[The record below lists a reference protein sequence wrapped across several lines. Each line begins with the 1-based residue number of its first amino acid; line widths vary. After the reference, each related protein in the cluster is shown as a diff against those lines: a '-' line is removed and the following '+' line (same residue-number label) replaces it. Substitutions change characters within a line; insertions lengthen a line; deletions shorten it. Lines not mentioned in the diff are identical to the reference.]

1 MLALLR
7 TRRWIGFTLVVIGAI
22 VAFGLLSTWQWSRA
36 EDRRQER
43 IALQSAAAVEP
54 FPLAALEL
62 SSGLA
67 PTDEWRPVVVEGEYL
82 PGTEVAVRKR
92 PLNAR
97 NGFWVMTALQR
108 SEGGVVGVNRGWLP
122 AGADALA
129 TPDIPAPPAG
139 TVSVAGYLRAFEDA
153 DPDRNEGLP
162 AGQVAAPAPVLLPDV
177 GGTVLAYVQLT
188 ESVPEQDGLIPLSLP
203 EVNEG
208 QNISYAVQW
217 LLFAGVAMAGWF
229 FFLRREAREDALAGA
244 ERG

>member
-22 VAFGLLSTWQWSRA
+22 VAFGLLSAWQWSRA

-43 IALQSAAAVEP
+43 IALQTAAAVAP
-54 FPLAALEL
+54 MPLAALDL
-62 SSGLA
+62 SAGLA
-67 PTDEWRPVVVEGEYL
+67 PADEWRPILVEGEYL
-82 PGTEVAVRKR
+82 AGTEVAVRKR

-97 NGFWVMTALQR
+97 NGFWIMTALAR
-108 SEGGVVGVNRGWLP
+108 SEGGVVWVNRGWLP

-139 TVSVAGYLRAFEDA
+139 SVAVSGYLRAFEDA

-177 GGTVLAYVQLT
+177 GSTVPAYLQLT

-203 EVNEG
+203 EVSEG